1 MNTFDSERKLSYSYA
16 GAAGTA
22 RYSSFVSFTSHFLN
36 ITNDSV
42 GSETSTDMSRR
53 PSPPGQ
59 DGNTIPIDLTEQEQE
74 LFDLLRTVTKECGMK
89 STLRVAG
96 GWVRDKILATKE
108 FKQNRLSLDLL
119 SDGDSGPNGE
129 NEAMNRITS
138 KFKGERGCKFFVTVI
153 IYFRFLY

>member
-1 MNTFDSERKLSYSYA
+1 M
-16 GAAGTA
+16 
-22 RYSSFVSFTSHFLN
+22 SS
-36 ITNDSV
+36 
-42 GSETSTDMSRR
+42 R

-59 DGNTIPIDLTEQEQE
+59 DVNTIPIDLTEQEQE

-138 KFKGERGCKFFVTVI
+138 KFKGEKGCKFLLQFI
-153 IYFRFLY
+153 IHFRYL